1 MLYYTHNR
9 KVGKYMIFFTK
20 IMDRMGYEA
29 KDELF
34 MREFIRENE
43 RVFAKFKFQYD
54 GKRRYDEIRTFN
66 IDRKDEERY
75 LRIKRLENAINQRST
90 MIKIKVEE
98 NGILVM
104 KKE

>member
-29 KDELF
+29 KDERF

-43 RVFAKFKFQYD
+43 RVFAKFKYQYD
-54 GKRRYDEIRTFN
+54 GKRRYDEICTYYIN
-66 IDRKDEERY
+66 KTDEKRY
-75 LRIKRLENAINQRST
+75 LRIKRLENVINQRST